1 MCNSA
6 LQEFDAYIQD
16 ALVNPDY
23 TPSQRRQLLIDWEQ
37 ASLPFPEVGI
47 SIAEQTGVISTPPL
61 HPADAY

>member
-23 TPSQRRQLLIDWEQ
+23 TPSQRRQLLINWEQ
-37 ASLPFPEVGI
+37 ASSTPFPEMGI
-47 SIAEQTGVISTPPL
+47 SIAAQTAVVLPL